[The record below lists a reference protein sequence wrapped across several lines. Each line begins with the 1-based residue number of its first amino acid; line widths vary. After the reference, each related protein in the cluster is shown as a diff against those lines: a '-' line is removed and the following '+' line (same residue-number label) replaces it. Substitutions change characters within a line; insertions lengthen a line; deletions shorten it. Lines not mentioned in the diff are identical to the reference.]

1 MGVILFSPALG
12 VALSCVAAAVVAPV
26 TYVAVGALS
35 SSIAGGVRERIGAAE
50 EEALIKIGCV
60 ALGAIGVGVTLFGS
74 ATSIMVAV
82 GALSYLALVNGALD
96 GVECPDSL
104 EQIGYILMATVA
116 GATLGGTVFAI
127 LACKTWAVGLN
138 ALLWWAGSGAALGLA
153 GGLAT
158 AE

>member
-1 MGVILFSPALG
+1 MILFSPALG
-12 VALSCVAAAVVAPV
+12 VALCCVAAAVVAPV

-35 SSIAGGVRERIGAAE
+35 SSIADGVRDRIGVAE

-60 ALGAIGVGVTLFGS
+60 ALAAIAVGVVFFGS
-74 ATSIMVAV
+74 ATSIMVSV
-82 GALSYLALVNGALD
+82 GAISCLALVNGALD
-96 GVECPDSL
+96 GIECPDSL